1 MQTKLLRNTF
11 SHNGWQVPAIFG
23 GALVIRKILPYLLLI
38 PTYIIIVL
46 FIYYPA
52 YESFSSSFY
61 RISVFGNR
69 RIFVGFQN
77 YLNLFQDK
85 DYLNAVSFTL
95 VYTSVTVITSI
106 FVSFFLA
113 LLLDQKVPGARV
125 YRTLI
130 FAPYAVSH
138 AVAGALWGFLLNPV
152 VGHVNYLSRI
162 LFGIQTQW
170 LTTRPYAAYS
180 LIFASIW
187 KTLPFNVIFYIAALQ
202 GISNEVIEASI
213 IDGTNSWTRVWKVIF
228 PLVSP
233 ITFYLV
239 IMSLIS
245 SMFQSFAIIDVMTKG
260 GPGGYTTNMIYKL
273 FMDGFRFQKTGFA
286 SAENVIL
293 FIIMMVVTIMYFTFG
308 QKRVHYQ

>member
-1 MQTKLLRNTF
+1 MIKRT
-11 SHNGWQVPAIFG
+11 
-23 GALVIRKILPYLLLI
+23 LPYLLLI
-38 PTYIIIVL
+38 PTFVIIVL

-69 RIFVGFQN
+69 KLFVGFQN
-77 YLNLFQDK
+77 YLNLFNDK
-85 DYLNAVSFTL
+85 DYINAISFTV
-95 VYTSVTVITSI
+95 VYTSITVVASI
-106 FVSFFLA
+106 FISFFLA
-113 LLLDQKVPGARV
+113 LLLDQNVPGARI

-187 KTLPFNVIFYIAALQ
+187 KTLPFNVIFYLAALQ
-202 GISNEVIEASI
+202 SISNEVIEASI
-213 IDGTNSWTRVWKVIF
+213 IDGANSWTRVWKVIF

-239 IMSLIS
+239 IMSMIS

-273 FMDGFRFQKTGFA
+273 FMDGFRFQKTGLA
-286 SAENVIL
+286 AAENVIL
-293 FIIMMVVTIMYFTFG
+293 FLIMMVITIIYFTFA
-308 QKRVHYQ
+308 QRRVHYQ

>member
-1 MQTKLLRNTF
+1 MIKRT
-11 SHNGWQVPAIFG
+11 
-23 GALVIRKILPYLLLI
+23 LPYLLLI
-38 PTYIIIVL
+38 PTFVIIVL

-69 RIFVGFQN
+69 KIFVGFQN
-77 YLNLFQDK
+77 YLNLFNDK
-85 DYLNAVSFTL
+85 DYMNAISFT
-95 VYTSVTVITSI
+95 VFYTSITVVASI
-106 FVSFFLA
+106 FISFFLA
-113 LLLDQKVPGARV
+113 LLLDQNVPGARI

-187 KTLPFNVIFYIAALQ
+187 KTLPFNVIFYLAALQ
-202 GISNEVIEASI
+202 SISNEVIEASI
-213 IDGTNSWTRVWKVIF
+213 IDGANSWTRVWKVIF

-239 IMSLIS
+239 IMSMIS

-273 FMDGFRFQKTGFA
+273 FMDGFRFQKTGLA
-286 SAENVIL
+286 AAENVIL
-293 FIIMMVVTIMYFTFG
+293 FLIMMVVTIIYFTFA
-308 QKRVHYQ
+308 QRRVHYQ

>member
-1 MQTKLLRNTF
+1 MAGFRQPSFL
-11 SHNGWQVPAIFG
+11 G
-23 GALVIRKILPYLLLI
+23 GALVRKKFLPYLLLI
-38 PTYIIIVL
+38 PTYVVIVL
-46 FIYYPA
+46 FIYFPA
-52 YESFSSSFY
+52 YESFNSSFY
-61 RISVFGNR
+61 RVSVFGNR
-69 RIFVGFQN
+69 KIFVGFQN

-85 DYLNAVSFTL
+85 DYLASVNFTL
-95 VYTSVTVITSI
+95 VYTTVTVLSSI
-106 FVSFFLA
+106 FLSFFLA
-113 LLLDQKVPGARV
+113 LLLDQKVPGARI

-162 LFGIQTQW
+162 FFGIQTQW

-187 KTLPFNVIFYIAALQ
+187 KTLPFNVIFYLAALQ
-202 GISNEVIEASI
+202 SISNEVIEASI
-213 IDGTNSWTRVWKVIF
+213 IDGASSWVRVWKIIF

-273 FMDGFRFQKTGFA
+273 FMDGFRFQKTGLA
-286 SAENVIL
+286 AAENVIL
-293 FIIMMVVTIMYFTFG
+293 FGIMMIVTIIYFTFG

>member
-1 MQTKLLRNTF
+1 M
-11 SHNGWQVPAIFG
+11 PAIFG